1 MTMENLEVD
10 RSLYDIGDSDLKE
23 LWAPES
29 FESPM
34 VDMSSESDWSTILD
48 NPIILHDR
56 MMSDA
61 VQSPRIQSEH
71 SYSMT
76 SSDEGPDSPLSI
88 TPHIKIEDMESECFP
103 AVPVSTATGQSDLA
117 AGVVVVKQE
126 PMSPPPPPPASPP
139 PPPPLTPAPSRSRT
153 TSSSSS
159 SRLLSTALASAPLI
173 ATPLP
178 ALACVSAA
186 PAAVSASS
194 HHHQQQSLLKQ
205 PTIVL
210 AAPRHERHLTY
221 PKVNV
226 KLEPPSGFVLP
237 PTPPSSHSSDS
248 DGSLSPVHSTEN
260 RSPTSFT
267 VAAGPEAQPGH
278 QVASPS
284 QGSSS
289 SSSSHHTHHASTSSS
304 SSMSRRSQ
312 SHSRVAVTSSS
323 SSSSSSSRGSG
334 SGGGSGSQLISNQAK
349 GATGVLILTDEEKR
363 TLLAEGYPIPQRLP
377 LTKAEER
384 SLKKIRRK
392 IKNKISA
399 QESRRKKKEYM
410 DSLEKKVE
418 TLLSENQEY
427 KKRVDALESNNRSLL
442 SQLQRLQVLIGDHA
456 VRPGSHSTV
465 SRSTA
470 VQMDFEADDEPVDII

>member
-126 PMSPPPPPPASPP
+126 PLSPPPQPPASPP
-139 PPPPLTPAPSRSRT
+139 PPPPLTPAPSRTRT
-153 TSSSSS
+153 AASSS

-173 ATPLP
+173 AATPLP
-178 ALACVSAA
+178 ALACVSAT
-186 PAAVSASS
+186 PAVSASS

-210 AAPRHERHLTY
+210 AAPRHERHLNY

-267 VAAGPEAQPGH
+267 VAAGPDAQPG
-278 QVASPS
+278 ASSPS
-284 QGSSS
+284 QG
-289 SSSSHHTHHASTSSS
+289 SSSSHHTHHAPTSSSSS

-312 SHSRVAVTSSS
+312 SHSRVAVASSS
-323 SSSSSSSRGSG
+323 SSSSSSSRSSG
-334 SGGGSGSQLISNQAK
+334 SGGSSGGGQLISNQAK

-427 KKRVDALESNNRSLL
+427 KKKVDALESNNRSLL
-442 SQLQRLQVLIGDHA
+442 SQLQRLQVLIGEHA
-456 VRPGSHSTV
+456 VGSGSHSAM

-470 VQMDFEADDEPVDII
+470 VQMEFDADDEPVDII

>member
-23 LWAPES
+23 LWAQDS

-117 AGVVVVKQE
+117 AAGVVVVKQE
-126 PMSPPPPPPASPP
+126 PMSPPPTAPASPP
-139 PPPPLTPAPSRSRT
+139 PPPPLTPAPSRTRT
-153 TSSSSS
+153 AASSSSS

-173 ATPLP
+173 AAPLP

-186 PAAVSASS
+186 PAASASSS

-210 AAPRHERHLTY
+210 AAPRHERHMTY

-267 VAAGPEAQPGH
+267 VAAGADAQPGH
-278 QVASPS
+278 QASSPS
-284 QGSSS
+284 QG
-289 SSSSHHTHHASTSSS
+289 SSHHTHHASSSSS

-312 SHSRVAVTSSS
+312 SHSRVAVASSS
-323 SSSSSSSRGSG
+323 SSSSSSSRSSG
-334 SGGGSGSQLISNQAK
+334 SGGGSNSQLISNQAK

-427 KKRVDALESNNRSLL
+427 KKKVDALESNNRSLL

-465 SRSTA
+465 TRSTT
-470 VQMDFEADDEPVDII
+470 VQMDFDADDEPVDII

>member
-1 MTMENLEVD
+1 MLFFL
-10 RSLYDIGDSDLKE
+10 SQ
-23 LWAPES
+23 
-29 FESPM
+29 PM

-88 TPHIKIEDMESECFP
+88 TPHIKIEDMDSECFP
-103 AVPVSTATGQSDLA
+103 AVPVSTVTGQSDLA
-117 AGVVVVKQE
+117 TTGGVVVKQE
-126 PMSPPPPPPASPP
+126 PMSPPPAAPSSPP
-139 PPPPLTPAPSRSRT
+139 PTA
-153 TSSSSS
+153 SSSPRKSS
-159 SRLLSTALASAPLI
+159 SRLLSSALASAPLVSGSLH
-173 ATPLP
+173 AS
-178 ALACVSAA
+178 LACVASAA
-186 PAAVSASS
+186 ATATAATHL
-194 HHHQQQSLLKQ
+194 HHHHQQQQQQQQQQSLLKQ

-210 AAPRHERHLTY
+210 AAARHERHMVY
-221 PKVNV
+221 PKV
-226 KLEPPSGFVLP
+226 KLEPPSGFMLP

-248 DGSLSPVHSTEN
+248 DGSLSPVHSTDN

-267 VAAGPEAQPGH
+267 VAAGGASSDAATPSPQGTSSGH
-278 QVASPS
+278 VPS
-284 QGSSS
+284 
-289 SSSSHHTHHASTSSS
+289 HPAASSS

-323 SSSSSSSRGSG
+323 SSSSASSSSSRGSA
-334 SGGGSGSQLISNQAK
+334 SGGSQLISNQAK

-410 DSLEKKVE
+410 DSLEKRVE

-427 KKRVDALESNNRSLL
+427 KKKVDVLESSNK
-442 SQLQRLQVLIGDHA
+442 IGRAH
-456 VRPGSHSTV
+456 V
-465 SRSTA
+465 
-470 VQMDFEADDEPVDII
+470 

>member
-1 MTMENLEVD
+1 MAMESIEVD

-23 LWAPES
+23 LWAQDS

-34 VDMSSESDWSTILD
+34 VDISSESDWSTILD

-88 TPHIKIEDMESECFP
+88 TPHIKIEDMDSECFP
-103 AVPVSTATGQSDLA
+103 AVPVSTVTGQSDLA
-117 AGVVVVKQE
+117 AAAAGGVVVKQE
-126 PMSPPPPPPASPP
+126 PMSPPPAPPTSPP
-139 PPPPLTPAPSRSRT
+139 PPPSRK
-153 TSSSSS
+153 TSN
-159 SRLLSTALASAPLI
+159 RLLSSALASAPLV
-173 ATPLP
+173 AGSLP
-178 ALACVSAA
+178 ASLACVASAA
-186 PAAVSASS
+186 ATAAAATHL
-194 HHHQQQSLLKQ
+194 HHHHQQQQQQQQQQSLLKQ

-210 AAPRHERHLTY
+210 ATARHERHMVY
-221 PKVNV
+221 PKV

-267 VAAGPEAQPGH
+267 VAAGGG
-278 QVASPS
+278 SPDAATPSS
-284 QGSSS
+284 QGTSSGHGP
-289 SSSSHHTHHASTSSS
+289 SHPAASSSS

-323 SSSSSSSRGSG
+323 SSSSCSSSSSSSRGSA
-334 SGGGSGSQLISNQAK
+334 SGGSQLISNQAK

-410 DSLEKKVE
+410 DSLEKRVE

-427 KKRVDALESNNRSLL
+427 KKKVDVLENSNRSLL
-442 SQLQRLQVLIGDHA
+442 SQLQRLQVLLGNPT
-456 VRPGSHSTV
+456 VKSENLSTA
-465 SRSTA
+465 SRSSKIH
-470 VQMDFEADDEPVDII
+470 MDFETDDEQVDII

>member
-1 MTMENLEVD
+1 MAMESIEVD

-23 LWAPES
+23 LWAQDS

-34 VDMSSESDWSTILD
+34 VDISSESDWSTILD

-88 TPHIKIEDMESECFP
+88 TPHIKIEDMDSECFP
-103 AVPVSTATGQSDLA
+103 AVPVSTVTGQSDLA
-117 AGVVVVKQE
+117 AAAGGVVVKQE
-126 PMSPPPPPPASPP
+126 PMSPPPAPPSSPP
-139 PPPPLTPAPSRSRT
+139 PPPSRKT
-153 TSSSSS
+153 S
-159 SRLLSTALASAPLI
+159 SRLLSSALASAPLV
-173 ATPLP
+173 ASSLP
-178 ALACVSAA
+178 ASLACVASAA
-186 PAAVSASS
+186 ATAAAATHL
-194 HHHQQQSLLKQ
+194 HHHHQQQQQQQSLLKQ

-210 AAPRHERHLTY
+210 AAARHERHMVY
-221 PKVNV
+221 PKV

-267 VAAGPEAQPGH
+267 VAAGGG
-278 QVASPS
+278 SPDAATPSS
-284 QGSSS
+284 QGTSSGHGP
-289 SSSSHHTHHASTSSS
+289 SHPAASSS

-323 SSSSSSSRGSG
+323 SSSSCSSSSSSSRGSA
-334 SGGGSGSQLISNQAK
+334 SGGSQLISNQAK

-410 DSLEKKVE
+410 DSLEKRVE

-427 KKRVDALESNNRSLL
+427 KKKVDVLENSNRSLL
-442 SQLQRLQVLIGDHA
+442 SQLQRLQVLLGN
-456 VRPGSHSTV
+456 PTV
-465 SRSTA
+465 KSENRSTA
-470 VQMDFEADDEPVDII
+470 SRSSTIHMDFETDDEQVDII

>member
-1 MTMENLEVD
+1 MTMESIEVD

-23 LWAPES
+23 LWAQES

-88 TPHIKIEDMESECFP
+88 TPHIKIEDMDSECFP
-103 AVPVSTATGQSDLA
+103 AVPVSTVTGQSDLA
-117 AGVVVVKQE
+117 TAGGVVVKQE
-126 PMSPPPPPPASPP
+126 PMSPPPAPPSSPP
-139 PPPPLTPAPSRSRT
+139 PP
-153 TSSSSS
+153 SSSSLHKSS
-159 SRLLSTALASAPLI
+159 SRLLSSALAAAPLMSNSLH
-173 ATPLP
+173 AS
-178 ALACVSAA
+178 LACVASAA
-186 PAAVSASS
+186 ATATTAT
-194 HHHQQQSLLKQ
+194 HLHQHQQQQQQQQSLLKQ

-210 AAPRHERHLTY
+210 ATARHERHMVY
-221 PKVNV
+221 PKV
-226 KLEPPSGFVLP
+226 KLEPPSGFMLP

-248 DGSLSPVHSTEN
+248 DGSLSPVHSTDN

-267 VAAGPEAQPGH
+267 VAAGG
-278 QVASPS
+278 ASSDATTPSS
-284 QGSSS
+284 QGTSSG
-289 SSSSHHTHHASTSSS
+289 HGPTHLATSSS

-323 SSSSSSSRGSG
+323 SSSSSSPPSSSSRSSASG
-334 SGGGSGSQLISNQAK
+334 GSQLISNQAK
-349 GATGVLILTDEEKR
+349 GATGVLMLTDEEKR

-410 DSLEKKVE
+410 DSLEKRVE

-427 KKRVDALESNNRSLL
+427 KKKVDVLESSNRSLL
-442 SQLQRLQVLIGDHA
+442 SQLHRLQLLLGNQTA
-456 VRPGSHSTV
+456 KSENRSAA
-465 SRSTA
+465 SRSST
-470 VQMDFEADDEPVDII
+470 VQMDFETDDEPVDII

>member
-1 MTMENLEVD
+1 MAMESIEVD

-23 LWAPES
+23 LWGQES

-88 TPHIKIEDMESECFP
+88 TPHIKIEDMDSECFP
-103 AVPVSTATGQSDLA
+103 AVPVSTVTGQSDLA
-117 AGVVVVKQE
+117 TTGGVVVKQE
-126 PMSPPPPPPASPP
+126 PMSPPPAAPSSPP
-139 PPPPLTPAPSRSRT
+139 PTA
-153 TSSSSS
+153 SSSPRKSS
-159 SRLLSTALASAPLI
+159 SRLLSSALASAPLVSGSLH
-173 ATPLP
+173 AS
-178 ALACVSAA
+178 LACVASAA
-186 PAAVSASS
+186 ATATAATHL
-194 HHHQQQSLLKQ
+194 HHHHQQQQQQQQQQSLLKQ

-210 AAPRHERHLTY
+210 AAARHERHMVY
-221 PKVNV
+221 PKV
-226 KLEPPSGFVLP
+226 KLEPPSGFMLP

-248 DGSLSPVHSTEN
+248 DGSLSPVHSTDN

-267 VAAGPEAQPGH
+267 VAAGGASSDAATPSPQGTSSGH
-278 QVASPS
+278 VPS
-284 QGSSS
+284 
-289 SSSSHHTHHASTSSS
+289 HPAASSS

-323 SSSSSSSRGSG
+323 SSSSASSSSSRGSA
-334 SGGGSGSQLISNQAK
+334 SGGSQLISNQAK

-410 DSLEKKVE
+410 DSLEKRVE

-427 KKRVDALESNNRSLL
+427 KKKVDVLESSNRSLL
-442 SQLQRLQVLIGDHA
+442 SQLQRLQVLLGNQ
-456 VRPGSHSTV
+456 TV
-465 SRSTA
+465 KSENRSAASRSST
-470 VQMDFEADDEPVDII
+470 VQMDFETDDEPVDII

>member
-10 RSLYDIGDSDLKE
+10 RSLYCDIGDADLKE
-23 LWAPES
+23 LWAQES

-34 VDMSSESDWSTILD
+34 VDMSSESDWSAILD

-88 TPHIKIEDMESECFP
+88 TPHIKIEDMDSECFP
-103 AVPVSTATGQSDLA
+103 AVPVSTVTGQSDLTSA
-117 AGVVVVKQE
+117 AAAAAVGGVVVKQE
-126 PMSPPPPPPASPP
+126 PMSPPPAPPSSPP
-139 PPPPLTPAPSRSRT
+139 PPPP
-153 TSSSSS
+153 TSSSSRRN
-159 SRLLSTALASAPLI
+159 SRLLSSALASAPLV
-173 ATPLP
+173 AASLQTP
-178 ALACVSAA
+178 LACVA
-186 PAAVSASS
+186 PAAAS
-194 HHHQQQSLLKQ
+194 HLHHQHQPPQQSLLKQ

-210 AAPRHERHLTY
+210 AAPRHERHVVY

-267 VAAGPEAQPGH
+267 VAAGGGGS
-278 QVASPS
+278 SPDAPS
-284 QGSSS
+284 PQGSSS
-289 SSSSHHTHHASTSSS
+289 SQGSSHHASTSS

-323 SSSSSSSRGSG
+323 SSSSSSRGSG
-334 SGGGSGSQLISNQAK
+334 SGGSQLISNQAK

-418 TLLSENQEY
+418 TLINENQEY
-427 KKRVDALESNNRSLL
+427 KKKVDVLESSNRSLL
-442 SQLQRLQVLIGDHA
+442 SQLQRLQLLLGDQAAKSGHQSA
-456 VRPGSHSTV
+456 V
-465 SRSTA
+465 SRSST
-470 VQMDFEADDEPVDII
+470 VQMDFETDDEPLDII

>member
-1 MTMENLEVD
+1 MD
-10 RSLYDIGDSDLKE
+10 
-23 LWAPES
+23 
-29 FESPM
+29 
-34 VDMSSESDWSTILD
+34 
-48 NPIILHDR
+48 
-56 MMSDA
+56 
-61 VQSPRIQSEH
+61 
-71 SYSMT
+71 
-76 SSDEGPDSPLSI
+76 
-88 TPHIKIEDMESECFP
+88 SECFP
-103 AVPVSTATGQSDLA
+103 AVPVSTVTGQSDLA
-117 AGVVVVKQE
+117 SAAAATVVGGVVVKQE
-126 PMSPPPPPPASPP
+126 PMSPPPAPPSSPP
-139 PPPPLTPAPSRSRT
+139 PPPP
-153 TSSSSS
+153 SSSRRA
-159 SRLLSTALASAPLI
+159 SRLLSSALASAPLV
-173 ATPLP
+173 AASLQSS
-178 ALACVSAA
+178 LACVASTAA
-186 PAAVSASS
+186 S
-194 HHHQQQSLLKQ
+194 HLQHQHQPPQQSLLKQ

-210 AAPRHERHLTY
+210 ASPRHERHVVY

-267 VAAGPEAQPGH
+267 VAAGGGGGGGGGS
-278 QVASPS
+278 SPDVPS
-284 QGSSS
+284 PQGSSS
-289 SSSSHHTHHASTSSS
+289 SQGSSHHASTSS

-312 SHSRVAVTSSS
+312 SHSRMAVTSS

-334 SGGGSGSQLISNQAK
+334 SGGSQLISNQAK

-418 TLLSENQEY
+418 TLINENQEY
-427 KKRVDALESNNRSLL
+427 KKKVDVLESSNRSLL
-442 SQLQRLQVLIGDHA
+442 SQLQRLQLLLGDQAASSGH
-456 VRPGSHSTV
+456 HSAV
-465 SRSTA
+465 SRSST
-470 VQMDFEADDEPVDII
+470 VQMDFETDDEPVDII

>member
-1 MTMENLEVD
+1 MTMESIEVD
-10 RSLYDIGDSDLKE
+10 RSLYDIGDSDLKD
-23 LWAPES
+23 LWAQES

-88 TPHIKIEDMESECFP
+88 TPHIKIEDMDSECFP
-103 AVPVSTATGQSDLA
+103 AVPVSTVTGQSDLA
-117 AGVVVVKQE
+117 ATGGVVVKQE
-126 PMSPPPPPPASPP
+126 PMSPPPAPPSSPP
-139 PPPPLTPAPSRSRT
+139 PLASASSRK
-153 TSSSSS
+153 SS
-159 SRLLSTALASAPLI
+159 SRLLSSALASAPLV
-173 ATPLP
+173 AGSLH
-178 ALACVSAA
+178 ASLACVASAA
-186 PAAVSASS
+186 ATAAAATHL
-194 HHHQQQSLLKQ
+194 HHHHQQQQQQQQQQSLLKQ

-210 AAPRHERHLTY
+210 APARHDRHMVY
-221 PKVNV
+221 PKV

-248 DGSLSPVHSTEN
+248 DGSLSPVHSTDN

-267 VAAGPEAQPGH
+267 VAAGGSTSDA
-278 QVASPS
+278 AT
-284 QGSSS
+284 SSS
-289 SSSSHHTHHASTSSS
+289 QSTSSGHGPSHPSTSSS

-323 SSSSSSSRGSG
+323 SSSSPSSSSSSRGSANG
-334 SGGGSGSQLISNQAK
+334 GSQLISNQAK

-410 DSLEKKVE
+410 DSLEKRVE

-427 KKRVDALESNNRSLL
+427 KKKVDVLESSNRSLL
-442 SQLQRLQVLIGDHA
+442 SQLQRLQLLLGNQTVKSESRSA
-456 VRPGSHSTV
+456 V
-465 SRSTA
+465 SRSST
-470 VQMDFEADDEPVDII
+470 VKMDFETDDEPVDII

>member
-1 MTMENLEVD
+1 MAMESIEVD

-23 LWAPES
+23 LWAQDS

-34 VDMSSESDWSTILD
+34 VDISSESDWSTILD

-88 TPHIKIEDMESECFP
+88 TPHIKIEDMDSECFP
-103 AVPVSTATGQSDLA
+103 AVPVSTVTGQSDLA
-117 AGVVVVKQE
+117 AAAAGGVVVKQE
-126 PMSPPPPPPASPP
+126 PMSPPPAPPSSPP
-139 PPPPLTPAPSRSRT
+139 PPPSRKT
-153 TSSSSS
+153 S
-159 SRLLSTALASAPLI
+159 SRLLSSALASAPLV
-173 ATPLP
+173 ASSLP
-178 ALACVSAA
+178 ASLACVASAA
-186 PAAVSASS
+186 ATAAAATHL
-194 HHHQQQSLLKQ
+194 HHHHQQQQQQQQQSLLKQ

-210 AAPRHERHLTY
+210 AAARHERHMVY
-221 PKVNV
+221 PKV

-267 VAAGPEAQPGH
+267 VAAGGG
-278 QVASPS
+278 SPDAATPSS
-284 QGSSS
+284 QGTSSGHGP
-289 SSSSHHTHHASTSSS
+289 SHPAASSS

-323 SSSSSSSRGSG
+323 SSSSCSSSSSSSRGTASG
-334 SGGGSGSQLISNQAK
+334 GSQLISNQAK

-410 DSLEKKVE
+410 DSLEKRVE

-427 KKRVDALESNNRSLL
+427 KKKVDVLENSNRSLL
-442 SQLQRLQVLIGDHA
+442 SQLQRLQVLLGN
-456 VRPGSHSTV
+456 PTV
-465 SRSTA
+465 KSENRSMASRSSTIH
-470 VQMDFEADDEPVDII
+470 MDFETDDEQVDII

>member
-1 MTMENLEVD
+1 MEGLEVD
-10 RSLYDIGDSDLKE
+10 RSLYDIGESDLKD
-23 LWAPES
+23 LWASDS
-29 FESPM
+29 FETPM
-34 VDMSSESDWSTILD
+34 VDMSSESDWSHILD

-71 SYSMT
+71 SYSLT

-117 AGVVVVKQE
+117 NVVVKQE
-126 PMSPPPPPPASPP
+126 PLSPPPASRPLSPPLAAQSPP
-139 PPPPLTPAPSRSRT
+139 PRKAKL
-153 TSSSSS
+153 
-159 SRLLSTALASAPLI
+159 LASAV
-173 ATPLP
+173 AQ
-178 ALACVSAA
+178 
-186 PAAVSASS
+186 
-194 HHHQQQSLLKQ
+194 HQQSLLKQ

-210 AAPRHERHLTY
+210 AARPERHLLL
-221 PKVNV
+221 PKVNIKV
-226 KLEPPSGFVLP
+226 EPSSGFVLP
-237 PTPPSSHSSDS
+237 PTPPSSHGSDS
-248 DGSLSPVHSTEN
+248 DGSLSPVHSN
-260 RSPTSFT
+260 PSPTSFADT
-267 VAAGPEAQPGH
+267 P
-278 QVASPS
+278 
-284 QGSSS
+284 
-289 SSSSHHTHHASTSSS
+289 STSSGHGSTFSQQSSSTSSSGSTSHHHSSSTS

-323 SSSSSSSRGSG
+323 SSSSSRGSTG
-334 SGGGSGSQLISNQAK
+334 NGGSQLISNQAK
-349 GATGVLILTDEEKR
+349 GATGVLLLTEEEKR

-418 TLLSENQEY
+418 TLTSENQEY
-427 KKRVDALESNNRSLL
+427 KKRLELLENNNRTLM
-442 SQLQRLQVLIGDHA
+442 SQLQRLQVLLGEA
-456 VRPGSHSTV
+456 PSKGNHSVPTQSTTV
-465 SRSTA
+465 H
-470 VQMDFEADDEPVDII
+470 MDLETDDEPVDVI

>member
-427 KKRVDALESNNRSLL
+427 KKRVDALENNNRSLL